1 MNVIKQS
8 FKYFKKLFPFFVL
21 CLLLGIAADLVFN
34 FMPQVLQLVVDYVL
48 TPIFTGERAQSRS
61 FLAPALQT
69 YLDAN
74 PVPTNDFYWG
84 LLLRLVLM
92 FFCFAACRWLL
103 HYTRWN
109 MAHGLSVESERGLR
123 NAVYKRMVTQNTVV
137 LNKYTAGELL
147 SISNGDI
154 ISVKDLYISHLPA
167 FIQSFGMVIMSAV
180 FLVNI
185 NPYLSIAPAAIGL
198 LMAFISR
205 VYVKKMRVIFNG
217 IRSASIELNSCV
229 TENINGVRVVR
240 AFAREDYE
248 LKKFDVKNESYKEAL
263 FKHAKTWSKYQAVFG
278 SLVQVINFSSII
290 LGAVFALMPQT
301 SSLHISAGEF
311 ITFMTYVFNI
321 SGPINNMANIMGN
334 IQQVTISGTRLFTF
348 LNTYNA
354 IKDPEN
360 PAPVADKPAL
370 EMKNVTL
377 QLDDKFLLKDINLS
391 IPYGKKVGIMGKTGS
406 GKSALIKTF
415 MRFYETT
422 QGETLAGGVNI
433 KNVSI
438 DALRRKFS
446 YVIQDVF
453 LFSNTVD
460 SNIAFY
466 DPDAPDEKVFAAARV
481 AQAEDFIQKL
491 PQGYKTVVGEKGL
504 GLSGGQKQRVSIA
517 RALFK
522 DGDIIVLDDCTS
534 ALDMETER
542 KIFKGIAENYGDR
555 TLIIAAHRASSV
567 MGCDEI
573 IYLEDGEIAERGTYE
588 QLMEL
593 NGRYADVFKAQAAA
607 SAEALG

>member
-1 MNVIKQS
+1 MNILKQS
-8 FKYFKKLFPFFVL
+8 FKYFKKKYHVFILFIL
-21 CLLLGIAADLVFN
+21 AGIIGDLLWQFI
-34 FMPQVLQLVVDYVL
+34 PQVLQLVVDYIL
-48 TPIFTGERAQSRS
+48 TPIFTGERPVSQSYI
-61 FLAPALQT
+61 APVL
-69 YLDAN
+69 N
-74 PVPTNDFYWG
+74 PFIQAYPNDYWG
-84 LLLRLVLM
+84 LLLRLGLIL
-92 FFCFAACRWLL
+92 FCLSAARWLL
-103 HYTRWN
+103 HYFRWE
-109 MAHGLSVESERGLR
+109 AVQRAAVGCQRRLR
-123 NAVYKRMVTQNTVV
+123 NDIYMRMVTQNSTV

-147 SISNGDI
+147 SVSNGDPLAI
-154 ISVKDLYISHLPA
+154 HDFYVSHMPNL
-167 FIQSFGMVIMSAV
+167 IQSFFVVVMSAV
-180 FLVNI
+180 FLINI
-185 NPYLSIAPAAIGL
+185 NPYLAIAPAAIGL

-205 VYVKKMRVIFNG
+205 VYVKKMRVIFNDV
-217 IRSASIELNSCV
+217 RTASIELNSCV

-248 LKKFDVKNESYKEAL
+248 LKKFDGKNESYKEAL
-263 FKHAKTWSKYQAVFG
+263 FKHAKTWSKYQSVFG
-278 SLVQVINFSSII
+278 ALVQVINFSSII
-290 LGAVFALMPQT
+290 LGAVFALMPAA
-301 SSLHISAGEF
+301 SPLHITAGEF
-311 ITFMTYVFNI
+311 ITFMAYVFNI
-321 SGPINNMANIMGN
+321 SGPINNMANIMGS
-334 IQQVTISGTRLFTF
+334 IQQSAISANRVYTF

-377 QLDDKFLLKDINLS
+377 QLDDKILLKDINLS
-391 IPYGKKVGIMGKTGS
+391 IPYGKKLGIMGRTGS

-422 QGETLAGGVNI
+422 QGETTAGGVNV
-433 KNVSI
+433 KDVSI

-466 DPDAPDEKVFAAARV
+466 DPDGSDEKVFAAARV
-481 AQAEDFIQKL
+481 AQADDFIQKL
-491 PQGYKTVVGEKGL
+491 PQGYKTIVGEKGL

-522 DGDIIVLDDCTS
+522 DGDVIVLDDCTS

-542 KIFKGIAENYGDR
+542 RIFKGIAETYGDR

-573 IYLEDGEIAERGTYE
+573 VYLEDGAIVERGTYAE
-588 QLMEL
+588 LMEL
-593 NGRYADVFKAQAAA
+593 NGRYADVFNKQAAA
-607 SAEALG
+607 YNSEL